1 MSLFVRGGGTALIGV
16 VHLLP
21 LPGAPRRSPGL
32 EAVRAR
38 AIDDA
43 RSLVDGGCD
52 AVILENLGDAP
63 FTGGRVDA
71 WTVAAMTS
79 LALDV
84 QRAIAAPLGVNVL
97 RNDALAALAIANA
110 VNAAFIRVNVHTG
123 AMLTDQGVVQGAAR
137 ETLLERNRLGGDVKI
152 AADILV
158 KHAVPLA
165 PQAIEEV
172 AADTAG
178 RGGADAVIVSGRGT
192 GKPTSLAEL
201 MAVRCAVRSPVW
213 VGSGVTPD
221 TAAVLASHADA
232 LIVGTYL
239 HEDADLARPI
249 DAQRV
254 LHVRRALTG

>member
-1 MSLFVRGGGTALIGV
+1 MNLFERGSRALIGV

-21 LPGAPRRSPGL
+21 LPGAPRPSPGL
-32 EAVRAR
+32 DAVCRRAV
-38 AIDDA
+38 ADITA
-43 RSLVDGGCD
+43 LVDGGCE
-52 AVILENLGDAP
+52 AVIVENLGDAP

-79 LALDV
+79 ITVELR
-84 QRAIAAPLGVNVL
+84 RAVAVPLGINVL
-97 RNDALAALAIANA
+97 RNDAIAALSIANA
-110 VNAAFIRVNVHTG
+110 VGAVFIRVNVHTS
-123 AMLTDQGVVQGAAR
+123 AMLTDQGVLEGSAR
-137 ETLLERNRLGGDVKI
+137 ATLLERNRLGGDVKI
-152 AADILV
+152 AADVQV

-165 PQAIEEV
+165 PQSLTEV

-178 RGGADAVIVSGRGT
+178 RGGADALIVSGRGT
-192 GKPTSLAEL
+192 GQPTSLAEL
-201 MAVRCAVRSPVW
+201 IAVRGAVHAPVW

-254 LHVRRALTG
+254 NYVRRALTG